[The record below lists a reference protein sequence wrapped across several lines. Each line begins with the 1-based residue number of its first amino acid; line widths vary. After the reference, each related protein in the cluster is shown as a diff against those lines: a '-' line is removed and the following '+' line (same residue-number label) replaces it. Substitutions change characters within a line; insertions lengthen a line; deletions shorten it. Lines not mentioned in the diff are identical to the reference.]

1 VHVETF
7 LVRHGLL
14 AVFAGAMFEGDLT
27 MVMAGVVA
35 HLGYL
40 PLSSAVEAA
49 CLGAF
54 AGDLVWYGLGRRG
67 AAAVRESAVYRH
79 AAPLIGRL
87 AARVGEAEIVMARF
101 VYGTRIASMVFWG
114 VHGLPLARFA
124 AFDLFG
130 CALAAV
136 LLGILGYGLSE
147 SALAM
152 FGRVQRAERW
162 LALAAI
168 AGASLLLSIRALGRR
183 AARAR

>member
-1 VHVETF
+1 MDVAPF
-7 LVRHGLL
+7 LVHYGLV

-40 PLSSAVEAA
+40 RLPFAIEAA

-67 AAAVRESAVYRH
+67 AAAVRESALYRH
-79 AAPLIGRL
+79 AAPIIVRL
-87 AARVGEAEIVMARF
+87 AARLGEVEIVLSRF
-101 VYGTRIASMVFWG
+101 VYGTRIASMFFWG

-130 CALAAV
+130 CALAPI

-162 LALAAI
+162 LAVVAI
-168 AGASLLLSIRALGRR
+168 VGGTILLSVRALGRR